1 MQPDLSRFP
10 TAAVKAKGKCPLFQ
24 QGKNVPFEAWYFRVR
39 VSVIASARGRAQAD
53 AQSRGD
59 GAGSGVI
66 GGDPCGLAAVRGF
79 CFSEIILVKSSER
92 RLWASKR
99 ENRRAM
105 FARRS

>member
-1 MQPDLSRFP
+1 MSR
-10 TAAVKAKGKCPLFQ
+10 Q
-24 QGKNVPFEAWYFRVR
+24 NENVPFSSKVRMSPLRRGYFRVR

-66 GGDPCGLAAVRGF
+66 GGDPCGLAAVRVF